1 MDSVTQNEQKTRIK
15 LADEALETR
24 DYVRALRYYRDAVQN
39 EPYNQRI
46 LINLGFCYARTN
58 NYTEAKRCF
67 ETALQVEPDNRVAKQ
82 NLSRINTVRQK
93 KQRGTGRIASRI
105 PPEELVF
112 IRYMQWGSELIK
124 KGNYYSALQFFRE
137 ASGIHPDFVEPY
149 KRIGYCFAKLHN
161 YKEAVLAF
169 EDALLIF
176 PDDPVALD
184 CLDRCKG
191 RMVGDYR
198 AGMQQKP
205 EYQAYEPAPEPVPIP
220 FISMEPGETEETTL
234 SPVLH
239 EEPDFEILPLDTD
252 IEEKD
257 SLSLQP
263 PDVVLPDV
271 IVPEAEEL
279 VPEPTGLADIPAP
292 EPVAERGKQKP
303 PMSDDDLIAAILSQ
317 YADEIPVEKP
327 AEEQEPSAEE
337 KSNGRT
343 IPDEQ
348 KREEQDISVSV
359 PQDNN
364 KERHYVELTDDQMD
378 ALRELGNIGASHAAT
393 TLSTMLNTPIMMN
406 VPEISINDI
415 KSVNTKLD
423 QEDAALVYFRMEGE
437 ISDAGYVVLHVPKE
451 SVIQMTSIMLGL
463 PPDLKRDLDEMDESA
478 LNEIGNIMVSAFLDG
493 TAELLGII
501 MLPSPPRILF
511 DKPEKLFALII
522 EESNISYQSV
532 VFFKTEMQCDEYE
545 LTCNILMLPNP
556 PVLHDIIRM
565 LEKLI
570 EDSLEKSS

>member
-1 MDSVTQNEQKTRIK
+1 MDSVTQNEQRTRIR
-15 LADEALETR
+15 LADEALENR
-24 DYVRALRYYRDAVQN
+24 DYIRALRYYRDAVQN

-93 KQRGTGRIASRI
+93 KRKGTGRIAPRI

-184 CLDRCKG
+184 CLERCKD

-198 AGMQQKP
+198 GSIPQKP
-205 EYQAYEPAPEPVPIP
+205 ELPVYEAAPEPVPIP
-220 FISMEPGETEETTL
+220 FIAMEPDETEETTL
-234 SPVLH
+234 SPVPQ
-239 EEPDFEILPLDTD
+239 EESDFEIFPVDTD
-252 IEEKD
+252 IGDKD
-257 SLSLQP
+257 SLPLESAEAVP
-263 PDVVLPDV
+263 PEVEAA
-271 IVPEAEEL
+271 VPASIEVAE
-279 VPEPTGLADIPAP
+279 IPAP
-292 EPVAERGKQKP
+292 EPVQEEEKP
-303 PMSDDDLIAAILSQ
+303 KPAMSDDDLIAAILSQ
-317 YADEIPVEKP
+317 YADEIPAEKP
-327 AEEQEPSAEE
+327 AEEQEPSPEE
-337 KSNGRT
+337 KIDGGVV
-343 IPDEQ
+343 PDERDRDEQ
-348 KREEQDISVSV
+348 QTQETVPRE
-359 PQDNN
+359 NN

-415 KSVNTKLD
+415 GIVNTKLE

-463 PPDLKRDLDEMDESA
+463 PPDLSRNLDEMDESA

-556 PVLHDIIRM
+556 PVLHEIIRM

-570 EDSLEKSS
+570 EDSLEQSS